1 MAGAELRVGLRI
13 SARYQTNKVGFDTA
27 WYTGSVLAVNSD
39 GSCDIAYDDG
49 EMERG
54 ILPEHVKVATHSF
67 CSLKSTPIY
76 GGNGA
81 DGKRE
86 LSEDAKLARASRGKG
101 VGKNKRAGKAP
112 AKRCEIPSE
121 GGSGGCGGSSSMDGG
136 SSCHEAAAAAAAAAT
151 VAVAAAALAQ
161 PSVASVAATAVAV
174 AVSAADAALTS
185 APIAAAVPE
194 PDHLERLRRRLR
206 RRVGAV

>member
-1 MAGAELRVGLRI
+1 MRIFHIPSASYTPWWARRLHAGVGPRRVATPPMASTELRVGLRI
-13 SARYQTNKVGFDTA
+13 SARYQTNKIGFDTA
-27 WYTGSVLAVNSD
+27 WYSGSVLAVNSD

-76 GGNGA
+76 GGGLGTGA
-81 DGKRE
+81 DGKKE
-86 LSEDAKLARASRGKG
+86 LSDDAKRLRASRGKG
-101 VGKNKRAGKAP
+101 VGKSKRAGKAP
-112 AKRCEIPSE
+112 AKRCETPSE

-151 VAVAAAALAQ
+151 IAVAR
-161 PSVASVAATAVAV
+161 P
-174 AVSAADAALTS
+174 
-185 APIAAAVPE
+185 AP
-194 PDHLERLRRRLR
+194 
-206 RRVGAV
+206 GARDPNPNP

>member
-1 MAGAELRVGLRI
+1 MASLPAVVECDIDFRYKNPSACYTLSSRTRGSRVADAAARHPLLETRMAGAELRVGLRI
-13 SARYQTNKVGFDTA
+13 SARYQTNKIGFDTA

-81 DGKRE
+81 DGKKE
-86 LSEDAKLARASRGKG
+86 LSDDAKLARASRGKG

-112 AKRCEIPSE
+112 AKRCETPSE
-121 GGSGGCGGSSSMDGG
+121 GGSGEAGSGIRPPTT
-136 SSCHEAAAAAAAAAT
+136 CQYRH
-151 VAVAAAALAQ
+151 
-161 PSVASVAATAVAV
+161 
-174 AVSAADAALTS
+174 
-185 APIAAAVPE
+185 
-194 PDHLERLRRRLR
+194 HF
-206 RRVGAV
+206 